1 MKKIDKSHPM
11 AICNGD
17 LLLNIIKAECPDID
31 ILGTNVYRCFF
42 WRCFHKVKEELNK
55 PILFTEFGAD
65 AYNTLNNA
73 EDQKSQAYYL
83 AGNWKKFTRML
94 LVLVRQEIQSEVY
107 FSI

>member
-31 ILGTNVYRCFF
+31 ILGTNVYRGVSFGDAF
-42 WRCFHKVKEELNK
+42 IKVKELNK

-73 EDQKSQAYYL
+73 EDQSL
-83 AGNWKKFTRML
+83 RRTLSWKLERNL
-94 LVLVRQEIQSEVY
+94 RECCWSW
-107 FSI
+107 